1 MRMIALIVL
10 VGWLTSPANAQ
21 SRHGEVR
28 CGASDFACRPEVLQ
42 ALKVC
47 EQKYRIGGDWLNPAY
62 NYPRCRRLWETWFED
77 LIRFAAHQTNEESG
91 TRTRTPT
98 R

>member
-10 VGWLTSPANAQ
+10 VGWLTSQANAQ
-21 SRHGEVR
+21 TRHGEVR
-28 CGASDFACRPEVLQ
+28 CGASDFACKPEVLQ
-42 ALKVC
+42 ALKMC
-47 EQKYRIGGDWLNPAY
+47 EQKYRTGGDWLNPTY
-62 NYPRCRRLWETWFED
+62 NDPRCRRLWEKWFED

-91 TRTRTPT
+91 TRTQTPT